1 MILYHRTTA
10 VSAEQI
16 LRDGFRDSI
25 GTYMTTR
32 VHSGVWLSNVPLDI
46 NEGAEGDTLLQ
57 LELPEELIADYEWVE
72 DGKPYREWLV
82 PAQWI
87 NERAKA
93 SVVDEDGSS
102 EFDPR
107 FLEAFRERFA

>member
-10 VSAEQI
+10 VDAEQI

-57 LELPEELIADYEWVE
+57 LELPEELIADYRV
-72 DGKPYREWLV
+72 GRRRETV
-82 PAQWI
+82 SGMAGPCAMDQ
-87 NERAKA
+87 
-93 SVVDEDGSS
+93 
-102 EFDPR
+102 
-107 FLEAFRERFA
+107 